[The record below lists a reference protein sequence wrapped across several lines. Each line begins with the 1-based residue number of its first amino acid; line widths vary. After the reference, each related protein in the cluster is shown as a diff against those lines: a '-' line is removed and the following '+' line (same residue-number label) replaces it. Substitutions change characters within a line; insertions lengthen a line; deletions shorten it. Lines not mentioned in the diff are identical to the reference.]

1 MQKIIGRKAEIAVL
15 REALMAD
22 EAELVVLFGRKR
34 VGKTFLIRQV
44 YEKNIVF
51 EFTGMKEVSLSTQL
65 ENFAATLTTMFGL
78 EIPLDQPTNW
88 LQAFRTLIKLMEGQ
102 RSRKPKV
109 IFLDEFPW
117 MDTPKSEFLSA
128 FDHFWN
134 SWASR
139 QRHLVVVICGS
150 AAAWMIQNII
160 NNKGGLHN
168 RLTRR
173 IRLKPFNLA
182 ETEQFLKSR
191 RVTSNRYQI
200 LQLYMAMG
208 GIPHYLKEIKPGE
221 SAAQAIDR
229 ICFSPDGLLR
239 EEFGNLYPALF
250 DESGHHLVAI
260 RALADKPTG
269 LSRNQL
275 METCGLSSG
284 GNISKML
291 DELLQSGFILAYLP
305 FGKNTRETIYKLSDE
320 FSAFYLKFIENSI
333 ASGSGAWLQKSSGA
347 AWKTWS
353 GQAFE
358 SICLKHV
365 PQIKK
370 SLGIAGI
377 YVEESIWRYIPRE
390 AGEEGA
396 QIDMILDRADNCINL
411 IEIKFHK
418 EMFSLERSDVE
429 RLERAGRIFTEK
441 TGTKKNVFYT
451 MLTTFGVKV
460 NEHYLG
466 LIQNQVV
473 MNALYEEI

>member
-1 MQKIIGRKAEIAVL
+1 MQKIIGRKAEIEL
-15 REALMAD
+15 LQEALKAD
-22 EAELVVLFGRKR
+22 EAELVAIFGRRR

-51 EFTGMKEVSLSTQL
+51 EFTGMKDVSLGAQL
-65 ENFAATLTTMFGL
+65 ENFAATLTAMFGL
-78 EIPLDQPTNW
+78 EEPLVAPANW
-88 LQAFRTLIKLMEGQ
+88 LHAFRALAKLMENR
-102 RSRKPKV
+102 RSRKSRV

-139 QRHLVVVICGS
+139 QRRLVVVVCGS
-150 AAAWMIQNII
+150 AAAWMIQHIV

-168 RLTRR
+168 RITRR

-200 LQLYMAMG
+200 LQIYMAMG
-208 GIPHYLKEIKPGE
+208 GIPHYLKEIRPGE

-239 EEFGNLYPALF
+239 EEFDNLYPALF
-250 DESGHHLVAI
+250 DRSGHHLAAI
-260 RALADKPTG
+260 RALADKPGG
-269 LSRNQL
+269 LTRNQL
-275 METCGLSSG
+275 MEACALSSG
-284 GNISKML
+284 GNTSKMM
-291 DELLQSGFILAYLP
+291 DELLQSGFILVYFP
-305 FGKNTRETIYKLSDE
+305 FGKNVREAIYKLNDE
-320 FSAFYLKFIENSI
+320 FSAFYLKFMENNT
-333 ASGSGAWLQKSSGA
+333 ASGAGSWLQKSA
-347 AWKTWS
+347 TPMWKTWS

-370 SLGIAGI
+370 SLGISGI
-377 YVEESIWRYIPRE
+377 YVEESMWRYAPKT
-390 AGEEGA
+390 AGEAGA
-396 QIDMILDRADNCINL
+396 QIDLVLDRADNCINL
-411 IEIKFHK
+411 LEIKFHK
-418 EMFSLERSDVE
+418 ETFGLEQSDAE
-429 RLERAGRIFTEK
+429 RLERAGRIFMEK
-441 TGTKKNVFYT
+441 TGTKKNIFYT

-466 LIQNQVV
+466 LIQNQVS
-473 MNALYEEI
+473 MNALFEEI